1 MLHEL
6 GHVRVMDSSIIAL
19 IFVAVFGGIAILY
32 CLFRVLGGRI
42 ADCLSCNFC
51 RGPCC
56 DCWGAGGRADAGD
69 FDVVGYPRVYA
80 PGYQGGGYLP
90 PLSGL
95 DRQRQPQQVQPIV
108 IVNRTDGGSSS
119 SDTSSDSDSDDDAY
133 TQSKRSKNAKKNRE
147 NREAKRQRAEAAVY
161 TRNGREYDP
170 LREQSGLGG
179 GPYGGVVV
187 V

>member
-1 MLHEL
+1 MATPDEL
-6 GHVRVMDSSIIAL
+6 GCVRVMDSSIIAL
-19 IFVAVFGGIAILY
+19 IFVSVFGGIAILY

-56 DCWGAGGRADAGD
+56 DCFGVGGRADASD
-69 FDVVGYPRVYA
+69 FEVLGYP
-80 PGYQGGGYLP
+80 PGYQSVYP

-95 DRQRQPQQVQPIV
+95 DRQWQPQPPQQPQPQPIV
-108 IVNRTDGGSSS
+108 IVNRTGGGSSS
-119 SDTSSDSDSDDDAY
+119 SETSSDSDSDDGAY
-133 TQSKRSKNAKKNRE
+133 THSKRNRKRNRE
-147 NREAKRQRAEAAVY
+147 SKRPRAEAAVY
-161 TRNGREYDP
+161 TRHGREYDS

-179 GPYGGVVV
+179 GPSGGVVV

>member
-1 MLHEL
+1 
-6 GHVRVMDSSIIAL
+6 
-19 IFVAVFGGIAILY
+19 
-32 CLFRVLGGRI
+32 
-42 ADCLSCNFC
+42 
-51 RGPCC
+51 
-56 DCWGAGGRADAGD
+56 
-69 FDVVGYPRVYA
+69 VVGYPRSYA
-80 PGYQGGGYLP
+80 PGYQGSGYLP
-90 PLSGL
+90 PLSSL

-119 SDTSSDSDSDDDAY
+119 SETSSDSDSDDDAY
-133 TQSKRSKNAKKNRE
+133 TQSKGLKNAKRNRE